1 MMPDT
6 NRAREAIELHGLAV
20 KLRTAILYSI
30 AQSLAAQFPPSA
42 EPPPQL
48 RTILERLDEL

>member
-1 MMPDT
+1 LHDL
-6 NRAREAIELHGLAV
+6 AI

-30 AQSLAAQFPPSA
+30 AQSLAAQFPAPA

-48 RTILERLDEL
+48 RAILERLDQL